1 MRKLQYLAIAGAATI
16 GLAMSMAQPAHA
28 AFLSIC
34 DFEGCGSPDP
44 FITFNVNDFEG
55 GFSVDGALVQ
65 IGLGNP
71 ASVPVDEGGVGA
83 GGTVDGAA
91 VHTFSGSWIDLGA
104 TTPTSQTVF
113 FVNPN
118 DPAENGTTGV
128 SDVLQ
133 FTYSTS
139 GGFGTLTGSVISDV
153 TGSLSIADLNAAG
166 FVATSTVVESGFF
179 DFSNAFITAQFES
192 EAAAVP
198 EPASLA
204 ILGTA
209 LAGLGLMRR
218 RRRTS

>member
-1 MRKLQYLAIAGAATI
+1 MRKLQYLTMAGAAAI
-16 GLAMSMAQPAHA
+16 GLALSVPQPAHA

-44 FITFNVNDFEG
+44 FITLNINDFEN

-65 IGLGNP
+65 SGLGAP
-71 ASVPVDEGGVGA
+71 ATVPVDEGAGGA
-83 GGTVDGAA
+83 GGTVSGAA
-91 VHTFSGSWIDLGA
+91 VHTFSGSWIDLGG

-113 FVNPN
+113 FINPN
-118 DPAENGTTGV
+118 DPAEDGTTGV

-133 FTYSTS
+133 YSYSTD
-139 GGFGTLTGSVISDV
+139 GANGFLTGSVISDV
-153 TGSLSIADLNAAG
+153 TGTLLISDLTTAG
-166 FVATSTVVESGFF
+166 FIPTSTLSEAGVF
-179 DFSNAFITAQFES
+179 DFSNAFITAQFQS
-192 EAAAVP
+192 EAGVVP
-198 EPASLA
+198 EPTSLA